1 MKTML
6 RLTTRRRAL
15 LAEKVA
21 DVANLVTAAIVIGF
35 SLGDRSASWLM
46 LLGALAIWVGVLLF
60 VLVVVEGTP

>member
-60 VLVVVEGTP
+60 VLVVVEGKP